1 MPAPD
6 PASPR
11 PERPP
16 LARMIGKTVRYGLA
30 SIGPVGSAGAQFVVS
45 VQLLHVLD
53 PGAFGAFSF
62 LLVAS
67 QFSLGLWSALFCAPM
82 PILLSGDEARDGPM
96 RRCLMS
102 TNLALALVALAV
114 FAGLGAVL
122 HVDPLASL
130 LFAAYAMAM
139 LLRWFARAYAYATGR
154 PWRTMTSDIIYTV
167 VLLAGVGLV
176 AVTHAASAAP
186 AYACL
191 MAGATLSLAPFGLRY
206 LKQQFGEF
214 SLKAVADYAR
224 VWREHSGWSLTG
236 VLTTEA
242 TANAHAYIVT
252 LISGATAFAPLAAS
266 ALLMRPISVV
276 TNALTEFERPQ
287 MARQL
292 SQDDGREAL
301 ATMRFFRI
309 MLVAAWAATVLAAL
323 ALMHYGPSL
332 LFPKRYD
339 RSYLMIGTLLW
350 LAIAGVRTARTAE
363 SVLLQAAGQ
372 FKPLA
377 HASMV
382 SCGVSLVG
390 VLALLILGGPL
401 YSLGGVLLGEAVF
414 ALWIW
419 RETARWRS
427 GTGRA
432 VAVAELQP

>member
-1 MPAPD
+1 MLAAD
-6 PASPR
+6 PASPP
-11 PERPP
+11 PERAP
-16 LARMIGKTVRYGLA
+16 LSRIVAKTVRYGLA
-30 SIGPVGSAGAQFVVS
+30 SVGPVGSAGAQFVVS

-82 PILLSGDEARDGPM
+82 PILLSGDEGRDAPM

-102 TNLALALVALAV
+102 TNLALAIVAFAV
-114 FAGLGAVL
+114 FAVLGAIL
-122 HVDPLASL
+122 RADPIASL

-139 LLRWFARAYAYATGR
+139 LLRWFARAYAYTTGR

-176 AVTHAASAAP
+176 AVIHAASAAP
-186 AYACL
+186 AYASL
-191 MAGATLSLAPFGLRY
+191 LAGAALSLAPFGLEY

-214 SLKAVADYAR
+214 SFKALASYKP

-292 SQDDGREAL
+292 AQDHGREAL
-301 ATMRFFRI
+301 ATMRFFRV
-309 MLVAAWAATVLAAL
+309 MLVAAWAATVVAAL
-323 ALMHYGPSL
+323 ALMRYGPSL
-332 LFPKRYD
+332 LFPKSYD
-339 RSYLMIGTLLW
+339 RGYLMIGTLLW

-372 FKPLA
+372 FRPLA
-377 HASMV
+377 HASMI

-401 YSLGGVLLGEAVF
+401 YSLVGVLLGEAVF

-419 RETARWRS
+419 RETSRWRS
-427 GTGRA
+427 GADRA
-432 VAVAELQP
+432 VARAGIPS

>member
-1 MPAPD
+1 MV
-6 PASPR
+6 
-11 PERPP
+11 
-16 LARMIGKTVRYGLA
+16 ARTVRYGLA
-30 SIGPVGSAGAQFVVS
+30 SVGPVGSAGAQFVLS

-102 TNLALALVALAV
+102 TNLWLAIFAFAV
-114 FAGLGAVL
+114 FAVLGVL
-122 HVDPLASL
+122 LHADPAASL

-154 PWRTMTSDIIYTV
+154 PWRTMTSDIIYTI

-176 AVTHAASAAP
+176 AVTHASSAAP
-186 AYACL
+186 AYASL
-191 MAGATLSLAPFGLRY
+191 LTGAALSLAPFGPRY
-206 LKQQFGEF
+206 LKQQFGEV
-214 SLKAVADYAR
+214 SLKASAAYAR

-292 SQDDGREAL
+292 AQDHGREAL

-309 MLVAAWAATVLAAL
+309 MLIVAWTATVVAAL
-323 ALMHYGPSL
+323 ALMRYGPGL
-332 LFPKRYD
+332 LFPTRYD

-350 LAIAGVRTARTAE
+350 LAIAGVRTVRTAE

-372 FKPLA
+372 FRPLA
-377 HASMV
+377 HASMI
-382 SCGVSLVG
+382 SCGVSLIG
-390 VLALLILGGPL
+390 VLALLLLGGPL
-401 YSLGGVLLGEAVF
+401 YSLVGVLLGEAVF

-427 GTGRA
+427 GTEQT
-432 VAVAELQP
+432 VAPAELPS

>member
-1 MPAPD
+1 MA
-6 PASPR
+6 A
-11 PERPP
+11 
-16 LARMIGKTVRYGLA
+16 KTVRYGLA

-53 PGAFGAFSF
+53 PGAFGTFSF

-82 PILLSGDEARDGPM
+82 PILLTGDETRDGPM

-102 TNLALALVALAV
+102 TNLSLAIVALAI
-114 FAGLGAVL
+114 FAALGVILRA
-122 HVDPLASL
+122 DPIASL

-154 PWRTMTSDIIYTV
+154 PWRTMASDILYTL
-167 VLLAGVGLV
+167 VLLGGVGLV
-176 AVTHAASAAP
+176 AATRATSAAP
-186 AYACL
+186 AYASL
-191 MAGATLSLAPFGLRY
+191 LAGAALSLAPFGPRY

-214 SLKAVADYAR
+214 SLGALASYAR

-266 ALLMRPISVV
+266 ALLMRPIGVV

-292 SQDDGREAL
+292 ARDHGREAL
-301 ATMRFFRI
+301 AIMRFFRI
-309 MLVAAWAATVLAAL
+309 MLIAAWAVTVVAAL
-323 ALMHYGPSL
+323 ALMRYGPTL
-332 LFPKRYD
+332 LFPKSYD

-377 HASMV
+377 HASMI

-390 VLALLILGGPL
+390 VLALLVLGGPL

-427 GTGRA
+427 GTERA
-432 VAVAELQP
+432 IALAELQP

>member
-1 MPAPD
+1 MV
-6 PASPR
+6 
-11 PERPP
+11 
-16 LARMIGKTVRYGLA
+16 GKTVRYGLA
-30 SIGPVGSAGAQFVVS
+30 SVGPVGSAGAQFVVS

-53 PGAFGAFSF
+53 PGAFGSFSF

-82 PILLSGDEARDGPM
+82 PILLSGDDARDDPM

-102 TNLALALVALAV
+102 ANLALAIVALAV
-114 FAGLGAVL
+114 FAVLGTVL
-122 HVDPLASL
+122 RADPLASL

-176 AVTHAASAAP
+176 AVTRAASAAP
-186 AYACL
+186 AYTSL
-191 MAGATLSLAPFGLRY
+191 LAGAALSLAPFGSRY
-206 LKQQFGEF
+206 LKQQFGGF
-214 SLKAVADYAR
+214 SFKALAFYKQ

-292 SQDDGREAL
+292 AQDHGREAL
-301 ATMRFFRI
+301 ATMRFFRV
-309 MLVAAWAATVLAAL
+309 MLIAAWGVTVIAAL
-323 ALMHYGPSL
+323 ALMRYGPTL
-332 LFPKRYD
+332 LFPKSYD
-339 RSYLMIGTLLW
+339 RGYLMIGTLLW

-372 FKPLA
+372 FRPLA
-377 HASMV
+377 HASMI
-382 SCGVSLVG
+382 SCGVSLVA
-390 VLALLILGGPL
+390 VLVLLILGGPL
-401 YSLGGVLLGEAVF
+401 YSLVGVLLGEAVF

-427 GTGRA
+427 GIERA
-432 VAVAELQP
+432 VALAELQS

>member
-1 MPAPD
+1 MV
-6 PASPR
+6 
-11 PERPP
+11 
-16 LARMIGKTVRYGLA
+16 GKTVRYGLA
-30 SIGPVGSAGAQFVVS
+30 SVGPVGSAGAQFVVS

-53 PGAFGAFSF
+53 PGAFGTFSF

-82 PILLSGDEARDGPM
+82 PILLSGDDGRDDPM

-102 TNLALALVALAV
+102 ANLALAIVALAV
-114 FAGLGAVL
+114 FAVLGTVL
-122 HVDPLASL
+122 RADPLASL

-176 AVTHAASAAP
+176 AVTRAASAAP
-186 AYACL
+186 TYASL
-191 MAGATLSLAPFGLRY
+191 LAGAALSLAPFGRRY
-206 LKQQFGEF
+206 LKQQFGGF
-214 SLKAVADYAR
+214 SFQALASYKQ

-292 SQDDGREAL
+292 AQDHGREAL
-301 ATMRFFRI
+301 ATMRFFRV
-309 MLVAAWAATVLAAL
+309 MLIAAWGVTVIAAL
-323 ALMHYGPSL
+323 ALMRYGPTL
-332 LFPKRYD
+332 LFPKSYD
-339 RSYLMIGTLLW
+339 RGYLMIGTLLW

-372 FKPLA
+372 FRPLA
-377 HASMV
+377 HASMI

-390 VLALLILGGPL
+390 VLVLLILGGPL
-401 YSLGGVLLGEAVF
+401 YSLVGVLLGEAVF

-427 GTGRA
+427 GNERA
-432 VAVAELQP
+432 VALAELRP

>member
-6 PASPR
+6 SASPR

-16 LARMIGKTVRYGLA
+16 LARLVVKTVRYGLA

-82 PILLSGDEARDGPM
+82 PILLSGDEVRDSPT

-102 TNLALALVALAV
+102 TNLALALVALAI

-122 HVDPLASL
+122 HADPLASL

-176 AVTHAASAAP
+176 AVTHVTSAAA
-186 AYACL
+186 AYVSL
-191 MAGATLSLAPFGLRY
+191 VAGAALSLAPFGLGY
-206 LKQQFGEF
+206 LKQQFGEV
-214 SLKAVADYAR
+214 SLKAIAGYGR

-236 VLTTEA
+236 VLTMEA

-292 SQDDGREAL
+292 ARDDGREAL

-309 MLVAAWAATVLAAL
+309 MLIAAWAATVLAAL
-323 ALMHYGPSL
+323 ALMHYGPTL
-332 LFPKRYD
+332 LFPKQYD
-339 RSYLMIGTLLW
+339 RNYLMIGTLLW

-377 HASMV
+377 HASMI

-419 RETARWRS
+419 RETARWRN
-427 GTGRA
+427 GAGRA
-432 VAVAELQP
+432 VALAELQP

>member
-1 MPAPD
+1 MV
-6 PASPR
+6 
-11 PERPP
+11 
-16 LARMIGKTVRYGLA
+16 GKTVRYGLA
-30 SIGPVGSAGAQFVVS
+30 SVGPVGSAGAQFVVS

-67 QFSLGLWSALFCAPM
+67 QLSLGLWSALFCAPM
-82 PILLSGDEARDGPM
+82 PILLSGDDVRDGPM

-102 TNLALALVALAV
+102 TNLALAVVAFAV
-114 FAGLGAVL
+114 FAGLGAIL
-122 HVDPLASL
+122 RADPLASL

-139 LLRWFARAYAYATGR
+139 LLRWFARAYAYAAGR

-186 AYACL
+186 AYASL
-191 MAGATLSLAPFGLRY
+191 LAGAALSLAPFGLRY
-206 LKQQFGEF
+206 LQQQFGAF
-214 SLKAVADYAR
+214 SFAAVASYR
-224 VWREHSGWSLTG
+224 QVWREHSGWSLTG

-266 ALLMRPISVV
+266 ALLMRPISVI

-292 SQDDGREAL
+292 AQDHGREAL
-301 ATMRFFRI
+301 VTLRFFRI
-309 MLVAAWAATVLAAL
+309 MLIAAWGATVIAAL
-323 ALMHYGPSL
+323 VLMRYGPSL
-332 LFPKRYD
+332 LFPKSYD
-339 RSYLMIGTLLW
+339 PGYLMIGTLLW

-372 FKPLA
+372 FRPLA
-377 HASMV
+377 HASMI
-382 SCGVSLVG
+382 SCGVSLAG

-401 YSLGGVLLGEAVF
+401 HSLVGVLLGEAVF

-419 RETARWRS
+419 RETSRWRS
-427 GTGRA
+427 GTGQAVGRA
-432 VAVAELQP
+432 GLSS

>member
-1 MPAPD
+1 MV
-6 PASPR
+6 
-11 PERPP
+11 
-16 LARMIGKTVRYGLA
+16 GKTVRYGLA
-30 SIGPVGSAGAQFVVS
+30 SVGPVGSAGAQFVVS

-53 PGAFGAFSF
+53 PGAFGSFSF

-82 PILLSGDEARDGPM
+82 PILLSGDDARDDPM

-102 TNLALALVALAV
+102 ANLALAIVALAV
-114 FAGLGAVL
+114 FAVLGTVL
-122 HVDPLASL
+122 RADPLASL

-176 AVTHAASAAP
+176 AVTRAASAAP
-186 AYACL
+186 AYASL
-191 MAGATLSLAPFGLRY
+191 LAGAALSLAPFGSRY
-206 LKQQFGEF
+206 LKQQFGGF
-214 SLKAVADYAR
+214 SFKALASYKQ

-292 SQDDGREAL
+292 AQDHGREAL
-301 ATMRFFRI
+301 ATMRFFRV
-309 MLVAAWAATVLAAL
+309 MLIAAWGVTVIAAL
-323 ALMHYGPSL
+323 ALMRYGPAL
-332 LFPKRYD
+332 LFPKSYD
-339 RSYLMIGTLLW
+339 RGYLMIGTLLW

-372 FKPLA
+372 FRPLA
-377 HASMV
+377 HASMI
-382 SCGVSLVG
+382 SCGVSLVA
-390 VLALLILGGPL
+390 VLVLLILGGPL
-401 YSLGGVLLGEAVF
+401 YSLVGVFLGEAVF

-427 GTGRA
+427 GIERA
-432 VAVAELQP
+432 VALAELQS